1 MNKNEELE
9 TARHFATHY
18 DGMLWTLI
26 SALFFS
32 AIGLLYLSI
41 NLCGFEKCTTNILY
55 FDETQLLYFIWG
67 IKSILLVLGMIVL
80 LFFTINFK
88 KASKRKEMY
97 FDYLKSFE
105 KEGFLKEKREELEK
119 SFVFKIT
126 KGNQWVEFGIYLILG
141 LYFAAIL
148 IYLSLLDLVLLN
160 MANINVILLIFVW
173 VACSERIYSV
183 LKNK

>member
-1 MNKNEELE
+1 
-9 TARHFATHY
+9 
-18 DGMLWTLI
+18 
-26 SALFFS
+26 
-32 AIGLLYLSI
+32 
-41 NLCGFEKCTTNILY
+41 
-55 FDETQLLYFIWG
+55 
-67 IKSILLVLGMIVL
+67 
-80 LFFTINFK
+80 
-88 KASKRKEMY
+88 MY